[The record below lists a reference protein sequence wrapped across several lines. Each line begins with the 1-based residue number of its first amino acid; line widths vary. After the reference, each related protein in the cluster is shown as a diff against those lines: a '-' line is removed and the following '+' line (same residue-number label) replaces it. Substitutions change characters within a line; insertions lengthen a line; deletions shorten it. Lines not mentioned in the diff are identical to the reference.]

1 MQSTEQ
7 KRNIPSDVTSFFLFS
22 CYLHH
27 SPSCCSFKYMQS
39 YLYVLWFL
47 FFCFVLFVSMLGC
60 FRGPSVATSHDDGLS
75 SSATDLFFFSPFS
88 LLYLVSRPLVL
99 CRRIFFLV
107 DSRFVAWVCAP
118 PRPFSSSVVGGDEGG
133 IFWHQSETIRGL
145 NFCTEMTTR
154 ADHQNAPGR
163 IRKGPPRVKERKKKD
178 RERQFRYVT
187 AVDPRHFF
195 PAPIPHTRA
204 LCM

>member
-1 MQSTEQ
+1 M
-7 KRNIPSDVTSFFLFS
+7 ILVFL
-22 CYLHH
+22 
-27 SPSCCSFKYMQS
+27 
-39 YLYVLWFL
+39 
-47 FFCFVLFVSMLGC
+47 FCFVCVYVGMFSRSISGDLP
-60 FRGPSVATSHDDGLS
+60 RWWA
-75 SSATDLFFFSPFS
+75 LFFGDRLIFFPPFS